1 MRCAMSGDYQELP
14 ATVEGPALL
23 DDLRTLI
30 ESARV
35 RVAVGVNAEMV
46 LLYWRMG
53 SRIREDILGTDRA
66 AYGKEVMRGLAVEL
80 TAAYGAGFSHSNL
93 SRAVKFAEQFPE
105 AGIIATLSQQLSWSH
120 FVELIKIDDPLQ
132 REFYT
137 EMCRLERWSVRTL
150 QAKVRGMLFERTAL
164 SRKPEDLARL
174 ELAALR
180 DEDRVTPD
188 LVFRDPYFLDFLGL
202 ADTYSERDLESAII
216 AELERFLLE
225 LGAGFSFVAR
235 QKRITIDGED
245 YYIDLLFYHRKLRRL
260 VVVELKIG
268 RFEAGFKGQME
279 LYLRWLDRY
288 EREAGEEAPIGL
300 ILCAGKSEEHV
311 ELLQL
316 EQSGIRVA
324 EYLTELPPRE
334 ILEARLAAAVRMARE
349 RYGDPPSS
357 RTADG
362 GEPGES
368 IHADRGG

>member
-1 MRCAMSGDYQELP
+1 MR
-14 ATVEGPALL
+14 
-23 DDLRTLI
+23 
-30 ESARV
+30 
-35 RVAVGVNAEMV
+35 
-46 LLYWRMG
+46 
-53 SRIREDILGTDRA
+53 
-66 AYGKEVMRGLAVEL
+66 
-80 TAAYGAGFSHSNL
+80 
-93 SRAVKFAEQFPE
+93 FAEQFPDVE
-105 AGIIATLSQQLSWSH
+105 IVATLSHQLSWSH
-120 FVELIKIDDPLQ
+120 FVELIKLGDPLQ

-137 EMCRLERWSVRTL
+137 ELCRLERWSVRTL
-150 QAKVRGMLFERTAL
+150 HAKVRGMLFERTAL
-164 SRKPEDLARL
+164 SRKPEELARR

-202 ADTYSERDLESAII
+202 SDAYSERDLETAII

-235 QKRITIDGED
+235 QKRITVDGED

-260 VVVELKIG
+260 VAIDLKIG

-288 EREAGEEAPIGL
+288 EREAGEESPLGL

-316 EQSGIRVA
+316 AASGIRVA

-334 ILEARLAAAVRMARE
+334 VLEARLAAAVRLARE
-349 RYGDPPSS
+349 RF
-357 RTADG
+357 
-362 GEPGES
+362 EV
-368 IHADRGG
+368 

>member
-1 MRCAMSGDYQELP
+1 MRRAMSDEHDDLP
-14 ATVEGPALL
+14 ATVEGQMPVLL
-23 DDLRTLI
+23 DDLRALI
-30 ESARV
+30 EASRV

-46 LLYWRMG
+46 LLYWRLG
-53 SRIREDILGTDRA
+53 TRIRQDVLQEARA
-66 AYGKEVMRGLAVEL
+66 AYGRRIVETVADQL
-80 TAAYGAGFSHSNL
+80 TAAYGRGFSRPNL
-93 SRAVKFAEQFPE
+93 TRAVRFAEQFPDVE
-105 AGIIATLSQQLSWSH
+105 IVATLSHQLSWSH
-120 FVELIKIDDPLQ
+120 FVELIKLGDPLQ

-137 EMCRLERWSVRTL
+137 ELCRLERWSVRTL
-150 QAKVRGMLFERTAL
+150 HAKVRGMLFERTAL
-164 SRKPEDLARL
+164 SRKPEELARR

-202 ADTYSERDLESAII
+202 SDAYSERDLETAII

-235 QKRITIDGED
+235 QKRITVDGED

-260 VVVELKIG
+260 VAIDLKIG

-288 EREAGEEAPIGL
+288 EREAAEESPLGL

-316 EQSGIRVA
+316 EASGIRVA

-334 ILEARLAAAVRMARE
+334 VLEARLAAAVRLARE
-349 RYGDPPSS
+349 RF
-357 RTADG
+357 
-362 GEPGES
+362 EV
-368 IHADRGG
+368 